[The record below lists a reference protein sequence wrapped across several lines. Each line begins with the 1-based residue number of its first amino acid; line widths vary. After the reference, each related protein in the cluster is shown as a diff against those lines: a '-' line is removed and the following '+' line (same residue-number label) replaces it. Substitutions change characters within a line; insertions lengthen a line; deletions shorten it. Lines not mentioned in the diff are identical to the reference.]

1 MFSICSNINES
12 SVKRTF
18 YRNHKANT
26 EIKMTADSP
35 EKYLSRR
42 VLSMQESQTMRITG
56 LAKKMQAEGKD
67 IVSLSAGEPDFP
79 TPDNVCQA
87 GIDAIKAG
95 FTRYTANAG
104 IPELKSAIVQKFRR
118 DNGLE
123 YREDQIIISNGGK
136 QTLANAFLAL
146 CEEGDEVIVPAPYWV
161 SFPEMVRL
169 AGASPVIVETTLE
182 FGYKLT
188 PQQLAGAITPK
199 TKMLV
204 LNSPSNPTGAVYNE
218 QEVRALM
225 KVVEGK
231 EIFVISDEMYD
242 MIVYGGVH
250 PFSPGRIPEM
260 KDWVIVSNGVSKTY
274 SMTGWRIG
282 FLAGPKWIID
292 ACDKIQSQTTS
303 NANAIAQK
311 AAVAALNGDQ
321 RIVEERR
328 AEFEKRRDFM
338 YEALNSIPG
347 VRTALPEGA
356 FYIFPSIK
364 GVLGRTFNGKEM
376 RDSADVAEYLL
387 KEHYVAT
394 VPGDAFGAP
403 ENLRLSYAAS
413 IAELEEAVNRIRK
426 AFQ

>member
-1 MFSICSNINES
+1 MSPS
-12 SVKRTF
+12 SF
-18 YRNHKANT
+18 
-26 EIKMTADSP
+26 
-35 EKYLSRR
+35 EKYLSDR
-42 VLSMQESQTMRITG
+42 VLSMQESQTMKITG

-79 TPDNVCQA
+79 TPENVCQA
-87 GIDAIKAG
+87 GIDAIRSG

-104 IPELKSAIVQKFRR
+104 IPELKKAIVQKLSR
-118 DNGLE
+118 DNALE
-123 YREDQIIISNGGK
+123 FREDEIIVSNGGK
-136 QTLANAFLAL
+136 QTLANTFLAL
-146 CEEGDEVIVPAPYWV
+146 CQEGDEVIVPAPYWV

-169 AGASPVIVETTLE
+169 ASATPVIVDTTLE
-182 FGYKLT
+182 AGYKLT
-188 PQQLAGAITPK
+188 PEQLEAAITPK

-218 QEVRALM
+218 AEVRALM
-225 KVVEGK
+225 KVVEGR
-231 EIFVISDEMYD
+231 EIFVVSDEMYD
-242 MIVYGGVH
+242 MICYGGVR
-250 PFSPGRIPEM
+250 PFSPARIAEM
-260 KDWVIVSNGVSKTY
+260 KPWVIVSNGTSKSY

-282 FLAGPKWIID
+282 YLAAPKWIID

-303 NANAIAQK
+303 NANSIAQK

-321 RIVEERR
+321 SIVEERR

-338 YEALNSIPG
+338 FRELNSIPG
-347 VRTALPEGA
+347 IQTALPEGA

-364 GVLGRTFNGKEM
+364 GLLGRSFGGKVM
-376 RDSADVAEYLL
+376 KDSADIAEYLL

-413 IAELEEAVNRIRK
+413 IDELQEAVNRIRK
-426 AFQ
+426 AFR

>member
-1 MFSICSNINES
+1 MSAA
-12 SVKRTF
+12 T
-18 YRNHKANT
+18 
-26 EIKMTADSP
+26 P
-35 EKYLSRR
+35 EKYLSKR
-42 VLSMQESQTMRITG
+42 VLSMQESQTMKITG

-104 IPELKSAIVQKFRR
+104 IPELKKAIVQKLSR

-123 YREDQIIISNGGK
+123 FREDEIIVSNGGK
-136 QTLANAFLAL
+136 QTLANTFLAL

-169 AGASPVIVETTLE
+169 AGGTPVIVDTTLE
-182 FGYKLT
+182 SGYKLT
-188 PQQLAGAITPK
+188 PAQLEAAITPN
-199 TKMLV
+199 TRMLV
-204 LNSPSNPTGAVYNE
+204 LNSPSNPTGAVYSE
-218 QEVRALM
+218 SEVRALM
-225 KVVEGK
+225 QVVEGK
-231 EIFVISDEMYD
+231 EIFVVSDEMYD
-242 MIVYGGVH
+242 MIVYGGVR
-250 PFSPGRIPEM
+250 PFSPARIEGM
-260 KDWVIVSNGVSKTY
+260 KPWVIVSNGTSKSY

-282 FLAGPKWIID
+282 YLAAPKWIVD

-303 NANAIAQK
+303 NANSIAQK

-321 RIVEERR
+321 SIVEERR

-338 YEALNSIPG
+338 FRELNSIPG
-347 VRTALPEGA
+347 IQTALPEGA

-364 GVLGRTFNGKEM
+364 GLLGKSYGGKVM
-376 RDSADVAEYLL
+376 KDSADIAEYLL

-413 IAELEEAVNRIRK
+413 IEELQEAVNRIRK
-426 AFQ
+426 AFK

>member
-1 MFSICSNINES
+1 MS
-12 SVKRTF
+12 SAT
-18 YRNHKANT
+18 
-26 EIKMTADSP
+26 P
-35 EKYLSRR
+35 EKYLSKR
-42 VLSMQESQTMRITG
+42 VLSMQESQTMKITG

-87 GIDAIKAG
+87 GIDAIRSG

-104 IPELKSAIVQKFRR
+104 IPELKKAIISKLSR
-118 DNGLE
+118 DNGIE
-123 YREDQIIISNGGK
+123 FAENEIIVSNGGK

-146 CEEGDEVIVPAPYWV
+146 CQEGDEVIVPAPYWV

-169 AGASPVIVETTLE
+169 AGATPVIVDTTIE
-182 FGYKLT
+182 AGYKLT
-188 PQQLAGAITPK
+188 PAQLEAAITPN
-199 TKMLV
+199 TKILV
-204 LNSPSNPTGAVYNE
+204 LNSPSNPTGAVYSE
-218 QEVRALM
+218 AEVRALM
-225 KVVEGK
+225 QVIKGR

-242 MIVYGGVH
+242 MICYGGVR
-250 PFSPGRIPEM
+250 PFSPARIDEM
-260 KDWVIVSNGVSKTY
+260 KPWVIVSNGTSKSY

-282 FLAGPKWIID
+282 YLAAPKWIID

-303 NANAIAQK
+303 NANSIAQK

-321 RIVEERR
+321 SIVEERR

-338 YEALNSIPG
+338 FRELNSIPG
-347 VRTALPEGA
+347 IKCTLPEGA

-364 GVLGRTFNGKEM
+364 GLLGKSFGGKVM
-376 RDSADVAEYLL
+376 NDSADIAEYLL
-387 KEHYVAT
+387 KDHYVAT

-413 IAELEEAVNRIRK
+413 IEELTEAVNRIRK

>member
-1 MFSICSNINES
+1 MS
-12 SVKRTF
+12 
-18 YRNHKANT
+18 A
-26 EIKMTADSP
+26 ASP

-42 VLSMQESQTMRITG
+42 VLSMQESQTMKITG

-79 TPDNVCQA
+79 TPENVCQA

-104 IPELKSAIVQKFRR
+104 IPELKKAIVQKLSR

-123 YREDQIIISNGGK
+123 FREDEIIVSNGGK

-146 CEEGDEVIVPAPYWV
+146 CQEGDEVIVPAPYWV

-169 AGASPVIVETTLE
+169 AGASPVIVDTTLE
-182 FGYKLT
+182 SGYKLT
-188 PQQLAGAITPK
+188 PAQLEAAITPN

-204 LNSPSNPTGAVYNE
+204 LNSPSNPTGAVYSE
-218 QEVRALM
+218 PEVRDLM

-242 MIVYGGVH
+242 MIVYGGVR
-250 PFSPGRIPEM
+250 PFSPARIPEM
-260 KDWVIVSNGVSKTY
+260 KPWVIVSNGTSKSY

-282 FLAGPKWIID
+282 FVAAPKWIID

-303 NANAIAQK
+303 NANSIAQK

-321 RIVEERR
+321 SIVEARR

-338 YEALNSIPG
+338 FRELNSIPG
-347 VRTALPEGA
+347 IKTTLPEGA
-356 FYIFPSIK
+356 FYMFPSIK
-364 GVLGRTFNGKEM
+364 GLLGKTFGGKVM
-376 RDSADVAEYLL
+376 KDSADIAEYLL

-413 IAELEEAVNRIRK
+413 IEELQEAVSRIRK